1 LCTIVIRT
9 VLSSLNELCLPFF
22 RVCVDG
28 SIRALSAKSK
38 NNLCC
43 NMFCMTSL
51 LFSFEFVLQKYCKH
65 ANYLFY
71 FGQKNFQKTPQVHNH
86 HPIILGKVTH
96 IQNISRI
103 VKRVGKQSH
112 HLVSSRELRSLQGL
126 NDRLSQYYMGYQ
138 IATAVILSLWALHL
152 QSFKMEVLV

>member
-1 LCTIVIRT
+1 MFAIFLEFALM
-9 VLSSLNELCLPFF
+9 VLLFMHYQQNPKTTSIAICF
-22 RVCVDG
+22 VCH
-28 SIRALSAKSK
+28 
-38 NNLCC
+38 LCC
-43 NMFCMTSL
+43 FYLN
-51 LFSFEFVLQKYCKH
+51 LFYICARYRKH

-96 IQNISRI
+96 IQNISTI
-103 VKRVGKQSH
+103 VKRVGRQAH

-126 NDRLSQYYMGYQ
+126 NDLLSQYYMGYQ